1 MPEPIFNFKNYPIVF
16 IGSGISK
23 RYLDNF
29 PKWDGLLEEYWNKVT
44 DNSDNFYNYLNK
56 LKKEHQ
62 NDFLNEADLD
72 HKIYTEAASF
82 IEEKF
87 NDLFNDGVI
96 TLEGLTA
103 KKVFSEKISP
113 FKYSLCQRFS
123 SLSLKDDIDK
133 EEFESFKKF
142 LKKAKMIITT
152 NYDPFIEFLLKEQ
165 SVIPKIYIGNEGFFD
180 DTVGWS
186 ELYKIHGDVNN
197 PHSIIITKQDY
208 DLYDSKS
215 ILISAKILSNMIKN
229 PIMFMGYSLSDRNVR
244 KLLSDFSSQLPSED
258 GRVSAERIIL
268 IEFKENELEVIKK
281 YTTDQQ
287 LKISYTS
294 VETDNYKKIYDDI
307 LLVDEGL
314 SPYEVLRYQRAIKN
328 LILNEGEKGNL
339 DTILVTPADLDQLEE
354 AVKQGKNLVVA
365 LGDKKYVSTYIDE
378 NHYVNDYILEKNE
391 ISNKTAIKYL
401 LDVNYTTRAP
411 FSKLIKTCNFNKL
424 ELTRREIKKLNS
436 RISKHGKLDDIIKA
450 IDLDKVNS
458 EKVFR
463 SIQEVCNGGFSKP
476 KELMII
482 VKNIRNIDK
491 NDLIKYVQDS
501 AIPLF
506 NDTSTSE
513 YIRTELRRL
522 FLSFDLL
529 LNGDVQHIA
538 PNIAKPKQ

>member
-56 LKKEHQ
+56 LKKEYQ
-62 NDFLNEADLD
+62 DKFPNETDLN

-103 KKVFSEKISP
+103 KRVFSEKISP

-123 SLSLKDDIDK
+123 SLNLRDDIDK

-152 NYDPFIEFLLKEQ
+152 NYDPFIEFLLEEQ

-268 IEFKENELEVIKK
+268 IEFKKDEQEVIKK

-401 LDVNYTTRAP
+401 LDVNSTTRVP
-411 FSKLIKTCNFNKL
+411 FSRLIKSCNFNKI
-424 ELTRREIKKLNS
+424 ELKSKEIRKLNN
-436 RISKHGKLDDIIKA
+436 RIIRHGKLDSVINA
-450 IDLDKVNS
+450 INLDKVNS
-458 EKVFR
+458 QKKFSSITEINSEKF
-463 SIQEVCNGGFSKP
+463 NKF
-476 KELMII
+476 KELTVII
-482 VKNIRNIDK
+482 KNIKNIGRDELTQYIK
-491 NDLIKYVQDS
+491 NK

-506 NDTSTSE
+506 NDVNTDDN
-513 YIRTELRRL
+513 IKTELRKL
-522 FLSFDLL
+522 FLCFDLL
-529 LNGDVQHIA
+529 LNGDVSQIIH
-538 PNIAKPKQ
+538 NKK

>member
-56 LKKEHQ
+56 LKKEYQ
-62 NDFLNEADLD
+62 DNFPNETDLN

-103 KKVFSEKISP
+103 KRVFSEKISP

-123 SLSLKDDIDK
+123 SLNLRDDIDK

-152 NYDPFIEFLLKEQ
+152 NYDPFIEFLLEEQ

-268 IEFKENELEVIKK
+268 IEFKKDEQEVIKK

-401 LDVNYTTRAP
+401 LDVNSTTRVP
-411 FSKLIKTCNFNKL
+411 FSRLIKSCNFNKI
-424 ELTRREIKKLNS
+424 ELKSKEIRKLNN
-436 RISKHGKLDDIIKA
+436 RIIRHGKLDSVINA
-450 IDLDKVNS
+450 INLDKVNS
-458 EKVFR
+458 QKKFSSITEINSEKF
-463 SIQEVCNGGFSKP
+463 NKF
-476 KELMII
+476 KELTVII
-482 VKNIRNIDK
+482 KNIKNIGRDELTQYIK
-491 NDLIKYVQDS
+491 NK

-506 NDTSTSE
+506 NDVNTDDN
-513 YIRTELRRL
+513 IKTELRKL
-522 FLSFDLL
+522 FLCFDLL
-529 LNGDVQHIA
+529 LNGDVSQIIH
-538 PNIAKPKQ
+538 NKK

>member
-56 LKKEHQ
+56 LKKEYQ
-62 NDFLNEADLD
+62 DNFPNETDLN

-103 KKVFSEKISP
+103 KRVFSEKISP

-123 SLSLKDDIDK
+123 SLNLRDDIDK

-152 NYDPFIEFLLKEQ
+152 NYDPFIEFLLEEQ

-268 IEFKENELEVIKK
+268 IEFKKDEQEVIKK

-401 LDVNYTTRAP
+401 LDVNSTTRVP
-411 FSKLIKTCNFNKL
+411 FSRLIKSCNFNKI
-424 ELTRREIKKLNS
+424 ELKSKEIRKLNN
-436 RISKHGKLDDIIKA
+436 RIIRHGKLDSVINA
-450 IDLDKVNS
+450 INLDKVNS
-458 EKVFR
+458 
-463 SIQEVCNGGFSKP
+463 Q
-476 KELMII
+476 
-482 VKNIRNIDK
+482 KNSHQLPR
-491 NDLIKYVQDS
+491 
-501 AIPLF
+501 
-506 NDTSTSE
+506 
-513 YIRTELRRL
+513 
-522 FLSFDLL
+522 
-529 LNGDVQHIA
+529 
-538 PNIAKPKQ
+538 